1 MAITLL
7 MYEVSSPFR
16 KHNFAIEPGP
26 ARPDIQQHD
35 ACQGHSAL
43 QQVEIIDEISLVG
56 RREPVWP

>member
-1 MAITLL
+1 

-43 QQVEIIDEISLVG
+43 QQIEIIDEISLVG